1 MNELPDQV
9 VFIGQLVIA
18 MSAVAPVFL
27 WIVKRFLQGYD
38 SKHDRIDKA
47 IEKHVDA
54 TNESI
59 RSLHIRIDRLT
70 ERMPHEYYRRDEANS
85 MGQRLERIETML
97 QTLVSA
103 ITTRKD

>member
-47 IEKHVDA
+47 IEKHVEA
-54 TNESI
+54 TSESI
-59 RSLHIRIDRLT
+59 RSLHIRIDRLA
-70 ERMPHEYYRRDEANS
+70 ERMPHDYYSRNEAKS
-85 MGQRLERIETML
+85 MDDRLSRIEDML
-97 QTLVSA
+97 QNIVTAL
-103 ITTRKD
+103 TNRKH